1 MTEGFTVAA
10 SKEGTGTCRAAEI
23 PYEEGVN
30 YLTVLDG
37 FLVSSN
43 VEVKAVRNVDTGF
56 AYSDHN
62 PVQMTFVL
70 K

>member
-1 MTEGFTVAA
+1 M
-10 SKEGTGTCRAAEI
+10 
-23 PYEEGVN
+23 N